1 MQWTLDPRPS
11 PVVYREVDLFLYR
24 PVDLRLGKIYREA
37 DSDRSVLG

>member
-11 PVVYREVDLFLYR
+11 PVVYREVNLFLYR
-24 PVDLRLGKIYREA
+24 PVDLAWGTIYRQA